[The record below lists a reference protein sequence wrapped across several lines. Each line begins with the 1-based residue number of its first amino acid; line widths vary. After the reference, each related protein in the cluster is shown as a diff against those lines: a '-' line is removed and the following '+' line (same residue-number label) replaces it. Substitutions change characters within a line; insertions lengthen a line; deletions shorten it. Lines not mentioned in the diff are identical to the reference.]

1 MTEIIVRLNQI
12 SNAWFNI
19 IALNSL
25 HLIVLFVLLFGIT
38 VLFRKK
44 SAVFLYS
51 VWSLFLLKAILL
63 PVIHLPFLQRPV
75 IPVIPLNAIVA
86 NSTQILSAPETGAAE
101 TVTIQSVLFLFWAAG
116 ILTLLIMYV
125 RNEHLFFLSL
135 KNSTHFPDQNKLQQ
149 LVVQLEIRNPVELR
163 LSPNVPAP
171 FTKGFRKPV
180 IYLPQS
186 ALNWNENQ
194 LNHVL
199 CHELAHIQRKDILVI
214 TIQNILNVLYFF
226 HPLVWIANHQLNF
239 QREKICDDTA
249 IAILNENPARYGR
262 TLMDNLESFL
272 VHRRLPL
279 IANGLF
285 FSKKTIIKR
294 FEYLLNRGK
303 EITMKLNV
311 FQKVLIS
318 TFILAIF
325 ILSCSDESD
334 QNIFSSKEDI
344 SAEQIEYD
352 EIPVPIGGKEAF
364 LDKIVYSEKLK
375 SLEGEYPLLVYALVN
390 KNGKVVKS
398 KIEVSSG
405 YRDFDN
411 AALNAVKTTKFTPAK
426 LDNKDISMPIYIPV
440 IFKDG
445 EVRFG
450 NLFVKII
457 KTDPNVKFIPYDS
470 PPSPIGGFEAIQKNV
485 IYPEADREAGHEGTV
500 IVQAF
505 VDKNGNVSDTTAILK
520 SPGFQ
525 GLENAAIEALK
536 KTKFKPAMQEEKPVG
551 VYITIPVIFKFEK
564 DNDR

>member
-1 MTEIIVRLNQI
+1 MTKLIVQLNQF
-12 SNAWFNI
+12 SDAWFNI

-63 PVIHLPFLQRPV
+63 PVIRFPFLQRPV

-101 TVTIQSVLFLFWAAG
+101 TVTIRSILFLFWAAG

-125 RNEHLFFLSL
+125 RNEHLFFSSL
-135 KNSTHFPDQNKLQQ
+135 ENSKPFPAQNKLQQ
-149 LVVQLEIRNPVELR
+149 LAVQLEIRKPVELR

-180 IYLPQS
+180 VYLPQS
-186 ALNWNENQ
+186 ALNWNEQQ
-194 LNHVL
+194 LSHVL
-199 CHELAHIQRKDILVI
+199 CHELAHIQRKDIVII
-214 TIQNILNVLYFF
+214 TIQNILNVFYFF
-226 HPLVWIANHQLNF
+226 HPLVWIANHHLNF

-249 IAILNENPARYGR
+249 IAILNENPVRYGR

-272 VHRRLPL
+272 VYRRLPL

-285 FSKKTIIKR
+285 FSKKTIIRR

-303 EITMKLNV
+303 EIKMNLDP
-311 FQKVLIS
+311 FQKAAIGMLSILI
-318 TFILAIF
+318 ILTA
-325 ILSCSDESD
+325 CNNQSDENPVYNAD
-334 QNIFSSKEDI
+334 LPSSN
-344 SAEQIEYD
+344 S
-352 EIPVPIGGKEAF
+352 
-364 LDKIVYSEKLK
+364 
-375 SLEGEYPLLVYALVN
+375 
-390 KNGKVVKS
+390 
-398 KIEVSSG
+398 
-405 YRDFDN
+405 
-411 AALNAVKTTKFTPAK
+411 
-426 LDNKDISMPIYIPV
+426 
-440 IFKDG
+440 
-445 EVRFG
+445 
-450 NLFVKII
+450 
-457 KTDPNVKFIPYDS
+457 NVKFIPYDS
-470 PPSPIGGFEAIQKNV
+470 PPSPIGGFAAIQKNV

>member
-1 MTEIIVRLNQI
+1 MAKFIVQLNQF
-12 SNAWFNI
+12 SDTWFNI

-25 HLIVLFVLLFGIT
+25 HLVVLFVLLFGIT

-44 SAVFLYS
+44 SSVFLYS
-51 VWSLFLLKAILL
+51 VWSLFLLKAVLL
-63 PVIHLPFLQRPV
+63 PVIRLPFLQRPV
-75 IPVIPLNAIVA
+75 IPLNAIVV
-86 NSTQILSAPETGAAE
+86 NSTQILSTPKTGAAG
-101 TVTIQSVLFLFWAAG
+101 TVTIQSILFLLWAAG

-125 RNEHLFFLSL
+125 RNENLFFSSL
-135 KNSTHFPDQNKLQQ
+135 KNSKPYPVQNKLQQ
-149 LVVQLEIRNPVELR
+149 LAVQLGIKKPVELR

-186 ALNWNENQ
+186 ALNWDENQ

-199 CHELAHIQRKDILVI
+199 CHELAHIQRKDIVII
-214 TIQNILNVLYFF
+214 TIQNILNVLYCF
-226 HPLVWIANHQLNF
+226 HPLVWTANHQLNF

-249 IAILNENPARYGR
+249 IAILKENPARYGR

-272 VHRRLPL
+272 VQRRLPL

-303 EITMKLNV
+303 EIKMKLNV
-311 FQKVLIS
+311 FEKVLIS

-325 ILSCSDESD
+325 LLSCSDESD
-334 QNIFSSKEDI
+334 QNIFSSKEDN

-352 EIPVPIGGKEAF
+352 KIPVPIGGTEAF
-364 LDKIVYSEKLK
+364 LDKIVYPEKLK

-390 KNGKVVKS
+390 KNGKIVKS

-405 YRDFDN
+405 YKDFDN
-411 AALNAVKTTKFTPAK
+411 AALNAVKSSKFIPAK
-426 LDNKDISMPIYIPV
+426 LDNKDISIPIYIPV

-450 NLFVKII
+450 NIFPKE
-457 KTDPNVKFIPYDS
+457 KFIPYDTA
-470 PPSPIGGFEAIQKNV
+470 PEPIGGFMAIQNNV
-485 IYPEADREAGHEGTV
+485 IYPEADQEAGHEGTV
-500 IVQAF
+500 VVQAF
-505 VDKNGNVSDTTAILK
+505 LDENGDVTKAVILR
-520 SPGFQ
+520 SPGLE
-525 GLENAAIEALK
+525 GLEIAAMNAIK
-536 KTKFKPAMQEEKPVG
+536 QTKFKPALQKEKPVG
-551 VYITIPVIFKFEK
+551 VYISIPVVFKLQK
-564 DNDR
+564 NDKK